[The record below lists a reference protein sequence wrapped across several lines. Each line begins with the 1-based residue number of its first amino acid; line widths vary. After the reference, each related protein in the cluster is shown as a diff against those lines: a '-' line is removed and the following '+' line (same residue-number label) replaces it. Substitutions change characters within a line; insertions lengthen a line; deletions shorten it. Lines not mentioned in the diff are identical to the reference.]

1 MAQRDDSA
9 GDVRAEGMNVE
20 DQLPEMFGEQQN
32 AVFLSIIVPVHDRER
47 FVRRC
52 LDSVLMQDMTGC
64 EIVAIDDASS
74 DRSVEVMQTYGD
86 QIRLLRHSRNQ
97 GVVLARATGV
107 THANGEWVMFLDSD
121 DELIGGSLARI
132 HQILLAV
139 PSSIDCA
146 LFRCRW
152 DNGRISP
159 DPMPVH
165 DILDYEAYLRFV
177 EIDPDHLEFLSCV
190 RVRSIAEMGMATS
203 RFEDL
208 FWLNFYR
215 EHKSKVFPDLV
226 RLYHQDADNQ
236 LTDRMLATS
245 KNEIDLAISRADM
258 MSQLLTVHGS
268 AMLGFAPKLFQRYAS
283 ALASLEFQLG
293 RRTQGIQYSV
303 QAIRTRP
310 WRLRPW
316 MVLILGLAGMVDLAR
331 GMRTRLRSQLKT

>member
-1 MAQRDDSA
+1 
-9 GDVRAEGMNVE
+9 
-20 DQLPEMFGEQQN
+20 LPETSGRQQS
-32 AVFLSIIVPVHDRER
+32 APFLSIIVPVHDRER

-52 LDSVLMQDMTGC
+52 LDSVLMEDMTGC

-74 DRSVEVMQTYGD
+74 DGSVEVLQTYGN
-86 QIRLLRHSRNQ
+86 QIQLLRHSRNQ

-107 THANGEWVMFLDSD
+107 THANGEWAMFLDSD
-121 DELIGGSLARI
+121 DELIRGSLARI
-132 HQILLAV
+132 RQNLLAL

-159 DPMPVH
+159 DPLPVH
-165 DILDYEAYLRFV
+165 DILDYEAYLRFA
-177 EIDPDHLEFLSCV
+177 EIDPDHLEFLTCV
-190 RVRSIAEMGMATS
+190 RIRSIAEMGMASS

-208 FWLNFYR
+208 FWCNFYK
-215 EHKSKVFPDLV
+215 EHKSKVFPDIV

-236 LTDRMLATS
+236 LTNRMQAS
-245 KNEIDLAISRADM
+245 PKNDIDVANSRADM
-258 MSQLLTVHGS
+258 MTQLLTAHGHS
-268 AMLGFAPKLFQRYAS
+268 MRKFAPMLFQRYAS

-293 RRTQGIQYSV
+293 RRNQGVQFSV

-331 GMRTRLRSQLKT
+331 GIRSRLRSQLKT